1 MGGWLQTD
9 KNGRMDF
16 NLFMYATVGRRAELE
31 AGLAGLR
38 NDLYQ
43 RMLDEIAEYVRF
55 ADDAGFAGFGHPEH
69 HLQLEGFEMA
79 NDPRAMSMWIGRHSQ
94 RLRVITCGFVS
105 TTHNPLRVAEDIA
118 TLDHMHRGRFGV
130 GLVRGYQTRW
140 VEQFKVR
147 PDLASVGP
155 WNKDSAAD
163 ELNREYFAEWVD
175 IVVTA
180 LTHETFSYDGKFFQ
194 FPEAGLVNPHPHD
207 VYTRL
212 GRGVDADMSIREV
225 GIAPRPFQS
234 PHPPLYAGF
243 SASLRTAL
251 FWAKYKGKPIVLSGD
266 LQFCK
271 MLWDRY
277 RDEAAVHGHNIAPGD
292 SACWGGTLIVAPTD
306 AEAQELAEDWKWF
319 WNNWAISFGQPFS
332 QMLVGSPDTVTRQ
345 IEAAQLAFDPK
356 ELFFLFPQ
364 GLHTREQVLGSLD
377 LFATKVMPRF
387 Q

>member
-1 MGGWLQTD
+1 
-9 KNGRMDF
+9 MDF

-43 RMLDEIAEYVRF
+43 RMLDEIAQYVTF
-55 ADDAGFAGFGHPEH
+55 ADNAGFSGFGHPEH

-79 NDPRAMSMWIGRHSQ
+79 NDPRAMSMWIGLHSQ

-130 GLVRGYQTRW
+130 GLVRGYQSRW
-140 VEQFKVR
+140 VEQFKVA
-147 PDLASVGP
+147 PEFTSVGP

-163 ELNREYFAEWVD
+163 NLNRDYFAEFVD

-180 LTHETFSYDGKFFQ
+180 LTNETFSYDGRFYK
-194 FPEAGLVNPHPHD
+194 FPEPGLVNPHPHP
-207 VYTRL
+207 VYATL
-212 GRGVDADMSIREV
+212 GQGVDADMTIRQV

-251 FWAKYKGKPIVLSGD
+251 FWARYKGKPIVLASD

-277 RDEAAVHGHNIAPGD
+277 RVEAANFGHDVAPGD
-292 SACWGGTLIVAPTD
+292 SACWGGTLIVAKTD
-306 AEAQELAEDWKWF
+306 AEAQRLAEDWNWF
-319 WNNWAISFGQPFS
+319 WSNWGLSFGQPFT

-345 IEAAQLAFDPK
+345 IEAAKDAFDPT

-364 GLHTREQVLGSLD
+364 GLHEPDQILTSLD

-387 Q
+387 R